1 MSKKAPLSIAVITRN
16 EAGRLEDCLKS
27 ASWADDLIVV
37 DDLSVDRT
45 AKIARKYTDRVYERR
60 MDIEGRHRNY
70 AYSLA
75 KNEWVFSL
83 DADERITDELREEIK
98 HILRRG
104 IKDVAFT
111 VPIKAFIGDKWIKR
125 GGWYPG
131 RKVRL
136 FRKDKFKYEEVKV
149 HPRVFYKGSCGHLKH
164 PILHYSYR
172 NLHEFIESLNNQTT
186 LEAEKWFDERRKIG
200 IGKALRKTCDR
211 FLKAYILK
219 RGFLDGVTGLIFA
232 MAAGLYQIFSYVKY
246 QEMLNEAQTYGA
258 NEESEHKSAG

>member
-1 MSKKAPLSIAVITRN
+1 MSKKAPLSVVVITRN
-16 EAGRLEDCLKS
+16 EADRLEDCLKS
-27 ASWADDLIVV
+27 VSWADDLVIV
-37 DDLSVDRT
+37 DDFSIDAT
-45 AKIARKYTDRVYERR
+45 SKIARKYTDRVYERK

-98 HILRRG
+98 HILRKE
-104 IKDVAFT
+104 IKHVTFT
-111 VPIKAFIGDKWIKR
+111 VPIKAFIGNIWVKH

-149 HPRVFYKGSCGHLKH
+149 HPRVFYKGTCGHLKN

-172 NLHEFIESLNNQTT
+172 NFHEFVESLNNQTT
-186 LEAEKWFDERRKIG
+186 LEAEKWFDEKRKIG
-200 IGKALRKTCDR
+200 LARTLRKTCDR

-219 RGFLDGVTGLIFA
+219 KGFLDGFVGLMFA
-232 MAAGLYQIFSYVKY
+232 MSAGLYQLFSYAKY
-246 QEMLNEAQTYGA
+246 WEMLNEAQTYGK
-258 NEESEHKSAG
+258 NEVNEHKSDG

>member
-1 MSKKAPLSIAVITRN
+1 MSKKAPLSIVVITKN
-16 EAGRLEDCLKS
+16 EGEKVGDCLKS
-27 ASWADDLIVV
+27 ASWANDLIVL
-37 DDLSVDRT
+37 DDFSVDTT
-45 AKIARKYTDRVYERR
+45 AKVARKYTDRVHERR

-83 DADERITDELREEIK
+83 DADERITDELREELKRLLRKEIK
-98 HILRRG
+98 H
-104 IKDVAFT
+104 VAFT
-111 VPIKAFIGDKWIKR
+111 VSIKAFIGNRWVKH

-149 HPRVFYKGSCGHLKH
+149 HPRVFYNGSCGHLKN

-172 NLHEFIESLNNQTT
+172 NFHEFIESLNRQTT
-186 LEAEKWFDERRKIG
+186 LEAEKWFDEKRKIG
-200 IGKALRKTCDR
+200 LGKALRKTCDR

-219 RGFLDGVTGLIFA
+219 RGFLDGLIGLVFA
-232 MAAGLYQIFSYVKY
+232 MAAGLYQIFSYAKY
-246 QEMLNEAQTYGA
+246 QEMLNQERKNGT
-258 NEESEHKSAG
+258 

>member
-1 MSKKAPLSIAVITRN
+1 MSKKAPLSIVVITKN
-16 EAGRLEDCLKS
+16 EADRIEDCLKS

-37 DDLSVDRT
+37 DDFSIDT
-45 AKIARKYTDRVYERR
+45 TTKIAGKYTDRVYERK

-98 HILRRG
+98 RLLRKETKHI
-104 IKDVAFT
+104 IFT
-111 VPIKAFIGDKWIKR
+111 VPIKTFIGDTWVKH

-136 FRKDKFKYEEVKV
+136 FKKNEFKYEEVKV
-149 HPRVFYKGSCGHLKH
+149 HPRVFYKGSCGHLKS
-164 PILHYSYR
+164 PILHYSYKDF
-172 NLHEFIESLNNQTT
+172 HEFIESLNNQTT
-186 LEAEKWFDERRKIG
+186 LEAGKWFNEKRKIG
-200 IGKALRKTCDR
+200 VTGTLRKTCDR

-219 RGFLDGVTGLIFA
+219 KGFLDGLIGLVFA
-232 MAAGLYQIFSYVKY
+232 IAAGLYQIFSYAKY
-246 QEMLNEAQTYGA
+246 QDMLKQEKKNGA
-258 NEESEHKSAG
+258 